1 MYIHEHVALVM
12 ARERIQDAARAAD
25 RARAADLPRGP
36 RVSARVRLGTALIR
50 LGRWIQGQ
58 HSQFGTSAGLHQA

>member
-12 ARERIQDAARAAD
+12 ARERIQDA
-25 RARAADLPRGP
+25 ARAADLPRGP